1 MDDGYLLS
9 PSSDSITAWVIIV
22 FIAVVVM
29 IIVVEEVVLAKE
41 ARS

>member
-1 MDDGYLLS
+1 LLS
-9 PSSDSITAWVIIV
+9 PSSDSISVQVIIV

-29 IIVVEEVVLAKE
+29 FIGVEDVVAMV